1 MYTQSRAPKSYKTMG
16 SFSSNF
22 LRLLSQTKLLTSHV
36 NKGQH
41 QQALSLFHQIH
52 STLSLSLDPF
62 VFPLALKSCAAL
74 NFPQLGATIHAYT
87 YKAAFASNPFVA
99 CALVGM
105 YGKCVSLTY
114 ARQLFDEMPERN
126 VVVWNAM
133 IALYARENDI
143 GSALELF
150 RAMNVAVEPNSST
163 FNAIIAGL
171 AETED
176 GFSKA
181 VSCYREMGKMGLRPN
196 LITVLALL
204 RACIGKADVNLI
216 EQIQG
221 YSIRNDI
228 DPDPQLRSGLIEAY
242 GRCGCLEKAH
252 QVFVSMRER
261 DVVAWSSLI
270 SVYALH
276 GQAGPALEVFK
287 QMEKANVRP
296 DGITFLGVLKAC
308 SHAGLA
314 DEAQVY
320 FSRMRV
326 RYGVEAN
333 SDHYACLIDV
343 LSRAGRLHQAYDV
356 IRKMPV
362 KVTAKAWGALL
373 ASCRTY
379 GEVELAEIAGRALFE
394 VEPENPA
401 NFVILARIY
410 ASNGQFEEAERL
422 RREMIKRG
430 MKSAPG
436 SSWVVHQD

>member
-1 MYTQSRAPKSYKTMG
+1 MS

-22 LRLLSQTKLLTSHV
+22 QRLLSYTKLLTSHV
-36 NKGQH
+36 NQGQH
-41 QQALSLFHQIH
+41 QQALSLFHHIH
-52 STLSLSLDPF
+52 STLSHSLDPF

-74 NFPQLGATIHAYT
+74 SFPQLGATVHAHT
-87 YKAAFASNPFVA
+87 YKASFLSNPFVA
-99 CALVGM
+99 CALVDM
-105 YGKCVSLTY
+105 YGKCVSVES
-114 ARQLFDEMPERN
+114 ARRLFDELPERN
-126 VVVWNAM
+126 VVVWNSM
-133 IALYARENDI
+133 ISVYLRCNDVVR
-143 GSALELF
+143 ALELF
-150 RAMNVAVEPNSST
+150 EVMDVGRNEAT
-163 FNAIIAGL
+163 FNAVIAGL
-171 AETED
+171 VETLD
-176 GFSKA
+176 GFCKA
-181 VSCYREMGKMGLRPN
+181 VSCYREMERMGLRPN
-196 LITVLALL
+196 LITILALL
-204 RACIGKADVNLI
+204 RACVGVADVNLI
-216 EQIQG
+216 EQIHG

-228 DPDPQLRSGLIEAY
+228 DPDVQLRSGLIEGY
-242 GRCGCLEKAH
+242 GRCGCLDKAH
-252 QVFVSMRER
+252 LVFLSMRNR

-270 SVYALH
+270 SAYALH
-276 GQAGPALEVFK
+276 GKARTALDVFE

-296 DGITFLGVLKAC
+296 DGITLLGVLKAC

-314 DEAQVY
+314 DEAQLY

-333 SDHYACLIDV
+333 SDHYSCLIDV

-379 GEVELAEIAGRALFE
+379 GEVELAEIAGKALFE

-410 ASNGQFEEAERL
+410 ASNRRFQEAERL
-422 RREMIKRG
+422 RQEMIKRG
-430 MKSAPG
+430 MKAAPG

>member
-1 MYTQSRAPKSYKTMG
+1 MSTY
-16 SFSSNF
+16 SSNF
-22 LRLLSQTKLLTSHV
+22 LRLLSHTKLLTSHV
-36 NKGQH
+36 NQGRH
-41 QQALSLFHQIH
+41 EQALSLFHQIH
-52 STLSLSLDPF
+52 SSLSLSLDPF

-74 NFPQLGATIHAYT
+74 NFSQLGTTIHAHT
-87 YKAAFASNPFVA
+87 YKASFTSNPFVA
-99 CALVGM
+99 CALVDM
-105 YGKCVSLTY
+105 YGKCISLAS
-114 ARQLFDEMPERN
+114 ARQLFDEYPERN
-126 VVVWNAM
+126 VVVWNSM
-133 IALYARENDI
+133 ISLYAHSNDVD
-143 GSALELF
+143 SALELF
-150 RAMNVAVEPNSST
+150 RVMDVAPNSST
-163 FNAIIAGL
+163 FNVIIAAL
-171 AETED
+171 AETDD

-181 VSCYREMGKMGLRPN
+181 ILCYRKMERMGLRPN

-204 RACIGKADVNLI
+204 RACIGIADVNLI
-216 EQIQG
+216 KQIHG

-228 DPDPQLRSGLIEAY
+228 DPDPQLKSGLIEAY
-242 GRCGCLEKAH
+242 GRCGCLDKAH
-252 QVFVSMRER
+252 HVFVSMRNR

-270 SVYALH
+270 SAYALQ
-276 GQAGPALEVFK
+276 GQARIALEVFK
-287 QMEKANVRP
+287 EMEMANVRP

-314 DEAQVY
+314 DEAQMY
-320 FSRMRV
+320 FARMRD
-326 RYGVEAN
+326 RYGAEAS
-333 SDHYACLIDV
+333 SDHYACLVDV

-356 IRKMPV
+356 IRRMPV

-410 ASNGQFEEAERL
+410 ATSGRFEEAEGL

-430 MKSAPG
+430 MKAAPG